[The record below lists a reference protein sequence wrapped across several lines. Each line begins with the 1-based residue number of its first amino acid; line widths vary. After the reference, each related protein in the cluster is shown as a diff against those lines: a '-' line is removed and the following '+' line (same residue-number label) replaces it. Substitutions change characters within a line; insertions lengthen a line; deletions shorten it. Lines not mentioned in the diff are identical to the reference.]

1 MSMETIAIQ
10 RFRSPVGD
18 MLLGSIDDKL
28 CLCDW
33 VVEPHR
39 ELMDRRI
46 SRYFNA
52 GCREA
57 MSDVIECAIGE
68 IGEYLGGVRR
78 EFSIP
83 IQMAGTEFQRRVW
96 SELMTM
102 PYGETISYGLLAR
115 RIGNAKGV
123 RAVAMACASNPISII
138 VPCHRVIGSDKSL
151 TGYGGG
157 LDTKRALLQLEARM
171 SCHVL
176 PL

>member
-10 RFRSPVGD
+10 RFRSPIGD
-18 MLLGSIDDKL
+18 LLLGSINDNL

-52 GCREA
+52 GYRKVT
-57 MSDVIECAIGE
+57 SDVIKRAIEE
-68 IGEYLGGVRR
+68 IEEYFGGARR

-96 SELMTM
+96 SELMTV

-115 RIGNAKGV
+115 RIGKAKGV
-123 RAVAMACASNPISII
+123 RAVALACANNPISII

-157 LDTKRALLQLEARM
+157 VATKRALLQLEARV

>member
-10 RFRSPVGD
+10 QYRSPIGD
-18 MLLGSIDDKL
+18 MLLGSIDEKL

-39 ELMDRRI
+39 EHIDRRM

-52 GCREA
+52 KCHETTT
-57 MSDVIECAIGE
+57 DVIKRAIEE
-68 IGEYLGGVRR
+68 IREYFGGVRR
-78 EFSIP
+78 EFSLP
-83 IQMAGTEFQRRVW
+83 TQMAGTEFQRRVW
-96 SELMTM
+96 SELMTI
-102 PYGETISYGLLAR
+102 PYGETISYGQLAR
-115 RIGNAKGV
+115 RIGNPKGV
-123 RAVAMACASNPISII
+123 RAVAMACASNPVSII

-157 LDTKRALLQLEARM
+157 LEAKRALLQLEARV
-171 SCHVL
+171 SCRVL

>member
-10 RFRSPVGD
+10 RFRTPVGD
-18 MLLGSIDDKL
+18 MLLGSTDDKL

-46 SRYFNA
+46 SRYFNV

-57 MSDVIECAIGE
+57 TSDVIECAIGE
-68 IGEYLGGVRR
+68 IGEYFGGVRR

-96 SELMTM
+96 SELMTI